1 MCGKYVPLMPG
12 IFLKGVFNIRAMN
25 ESPIWDLRYYWMTD
39 NDTSCRSQN
48 ALWCMLRWWYWYVQ
62 NVTNSQMGNIWL
74 LAKYPRTNCNG
85 GSRMMQFDG
94 FGFMMR
100 CINPHVTNLMLAN
113 CNSTLGHQTTNLILL
128 MRDSVWPLCV
138 WTWDTWWCSP

>member
-1 MCGKYVPLMPG
+1 MPFDACCGGDIGTCKTL
-12 IFLKGVFNIRAMN
+12 
-25 ESPIWDLRYYWMTD
+25 PI
-39 NDTSCRSQN
+39 
-48 ALWCMLRWWYWYVQ
+48 
-62 NVTNSQMGNIWL
+62 SQMGNIWL

-100 CINPHVTNLMLAN
+100 CVNPHVTNLMLAN

-138 WTWDTWWCSP
+138 